1 MGKESGYAFILNTDN
16 NVLPYTNPAIGED
29 ITDALISVLKQ

>member
-16 NVLPYTNPAIGED
+16 NTVPFVNTAMGED
-29 ITDALISVLKQ
+29 VTDALITALK